1 MTNKNIE
8 FEDDYARDLILLL
21 FDMTGG
27 PLPPYLLEIVLK
39 DGRSFYVHSA
49 NSKKETTR
57 AIILNV
63 YDLRAIGNKEQS
75 EIWKHLDELGHLGV
89 GINAGDIH
97 PLLAIGRLR
106 CNLSDIFYCIEWLT
120 RRWTLSDFLP
130 EDDRRP
136 LGFETHK
143 GSG

>member
-1 MTNKNIE
+1 MTENAR
-8 FEDDYARDLILLL
+8 FEDDYARDLIWLL

-39 DGRSFYVHSA
+39 DGRNFYVHSA

-57 AIILNV
+57 AIVLNV
-63 YDLRAIGNKEQS
+63 YDLRAIGNKE
-75 EIWKHLDELGHLGV
+75 ETAIRKRLEELGHLGT
-89 GINAGDIH
+89 GINTDDIH

-106 CNLSDIFYCIEWLT
+106 CNLSDISYCIEWLA

-136 LGFETHK
+136 LGFETPK